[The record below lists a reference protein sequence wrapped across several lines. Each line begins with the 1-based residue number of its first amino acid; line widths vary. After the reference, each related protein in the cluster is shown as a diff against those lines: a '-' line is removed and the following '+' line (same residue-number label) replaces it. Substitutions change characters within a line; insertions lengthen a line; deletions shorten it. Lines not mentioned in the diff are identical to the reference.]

1 MKLDDKD
8 RYFIFDFDTTFVK
21 VEALEE
27 LAKIALKNNQEKDKI
42 IAQIEKIT
50 KEGMEGKIPF
60 NQSLSQRLLLFR
72 ADKDHLQKLTRLL
85 KRRITSSILRNKK
98 FFKKYHDKIY
108 IISGGFKEF
117 IAPVVAPFGIKSD
130 HVLANTFR
138 FNAKGEIIGYDKKNV
153 LSQDQGKTKKIKE
166 FGFKGKVY
174 VIGDGYTDYQIKQS
188 GAAQK
193 FFAFIENKKRE
204 VVVKKA
210 DRILPN
216 LDEFLYLFRLPASVS
231 YPKNRIKVL
240 LLENIHQKAVDLL
253 TTEGF
258 QVESLPHALSEKEI
272 MKKIQEVSVLGIRSK
287 TILTDRVLKEARKLL
302 AVGAFCI
309 GTNQVD
315 LKSCLEYGVPVFNAP
330 YSNSRSVV
338 EMILGEIIVLYRRL
352 FDKSLKLHQGNW
364 DKTATGCHELRGKN
378 LGIIGY
384 GNIGS
389 QLSVLAEAMG
399 MNVYFYD
406 TAEKLALGNA
416 QKCESLTD
424 LLKKADIITVHVDG
438 RKSNKDLIGEPEFKK
453 MKPGAIFLNA
463 SRGFV
468 VDLKALAKSIKN
480 GRVAGAAIDVFP
492 DEPKNGKEKFSTVI
506 QGLKN
511 VILTPHVGGNTEEA
525 QQNIGHFVASK
536 IINFI
541 NKGDTT
547 LSVNFPN
554 LQLPELKKTSRLIH
568 IHQNHPGILAKIN
581 NILAEE
587 KINIEGQYLKTNED
601 IGCVIT
607 DVDKS
612 PPAGGEKSVIKKLR
626 EIPGTIRL
634 RVLY

>member
-1 MKLDDKD
+1 MKLGQED

-27 LAKIALKNNQEKDKI
+27 LAKIALKQNPEKDKI
-42 IAQIEKIT
+42 IAQIEALT
-50 KEGMEGKIPF
+50 KDGMEGKIPF
-60 NQSLSQRLLLFR
+60 NQSLSQRLLLFH
-72 ADKDHLQKLTRLL
+72 ANKDHLQKLTRLL

-98 FFKKYHDKIY
+98 FFKKYQNKIY

-117 IAPVVAPFGIKSD
+117 IAPVVASFGIGSD
-130 HVLANTFR
+130 HVLANTFK
-138 FNAKGEIIGYDKKNV
+138 FNSKGEIIGYDKKNP
-153 LSQDQGKTKKIKE
+153 LSQDQGKIKKIKE
-166 FGFKGKVY
+166 FGFKGKIY
-174 VIGDGYTDYQIKQS
+174 VIGDGHTDYQIKES
-188 GAAQK
+188 GVAQK
-193 FFAFIENKKRE
+193 FFAFIENTKRGT
-204 VVVKKA
+204 VVKKA
-210 DRILPN
+210 DRVLPN

-253 TTEGF
+253 VGEGF
-258 QVESLPHALSEKEI
+258 QVESFSHALSEKELV
-272 MKKIQEVSVLGIRSK
+272 KKIQEVSVLGIRSK
-287 TILTDRVLKEARKLL
+287 TVVTAHVLKQANKLL

-309 GTNQVD
+309 GTNQID
-315 LKSCLEYGVPVFNAP
+315 LKSSLACGVPVFNAP

-352 FDKSLKLHQGNW
+352 FEKNLKLHRGQW
-364 DKTATGCHELRGKN
+364 DKTSVGCHELRGKN
-378 LGIIGY
+378 LGIVGY

-389 QLSVLAEAMG
+389 QLSVLAENLG
-399 MNVYFYD
+399 MNVCFYD
-406 TAEKLALGNA
+406 TAEKLSLGNA
-416 QKCESLTD
+416 QKCESLSD
-424 LLKKADIITVHVDG
+424 LLKKADVVTVHVDG
-438 RKSNKDLIGEPEFKK
+438 RKSNKNLIGEREFKK

-468 VDLKALAKSIKN
+468 VDLKALAKFIKN
-480 GRVAGAAIDVFP
+480 GKIAGAAIDVFP
-492 DEPKNGKEKFSTVI
+492 EEPKSSGDKFYTSI
-506 QGLKN
+506 QGLDN
-511 VILTPHVGGNTEEA
+511 VILTPHIGGNTEEA
-525 QQNIGHFVASK
+525 QQNIGQFVAAK

-581 NILAEE
+581 NVLAEE
-587 KINIEGQYLKTNED
+587 KINIEGQYLKTNDD

-607 DVDKS
+607 DVNKKC
-612 PPAGGEKSVIKKLR
+612 EKTVTQRLK
-626 EIPGTIRL
+626 EIPGTIKL